1 MGVVR
6 AEQLLIREVEIAGW
20 TVRISSF
27 RLGGSWHATIESVDV
42 GARFARGEG
51 VTREEAEASALER
64 AGERLGRTRKF
75 PA

>member
-1 MGVVR
+1 MAVVR
-6 AEQLLIREVEIAGW
+6 AEQLLIREEEIAGW

-27 RLGGSWHATIESVDV
+27 RLGASWHATVESVDV

-51 VTREEAEASALER
+51 DTREGAEAIALEK

>member
-1 MGVVR
+1 MAVVR
-6 AEQLLIREVEIAGW
+6 AEQLIIREEEIAGW

-27 RLGGSWHATIESVDV
+27 RLGESWHATVESVDV

-51 VTREEAEASALER
+51 VTRVEAETIALEK